1 MSSTL
6 KEIRQGVAQDLN
18 ELTLGT
24 ISTAPSTTTFTS
36 YDLVDSIEDDE
47 AYEGAWVRIVSGATA
62 NTERRIAS
70 FEQASGEAT
79 VTLSRLWTSPDLSAE
94 FEIHKAMPGG
104 DLNTLINRAISGL
117 TYETNQAI
125 TVVAGQVAYSLA
137 AYTWLTKRQQV
148 WDVEWR
154 DYDAT
159 YGSRYVPL
167 PWFDVVDVSGTLY
180 LLLKQSY
187 GATGDYLYLRCWR
200 HYDEF
205 DVTDD
210 TDTTD
215 CPEDWLRAA
224 TVCAVY
230 EWQMERAPG
239 EDAKRIGE
247 KLKRA
252 EAKRLLKTLAYIPR
266 PNTRTM
272 HKDSG
277 LFSGSYGGV

>member
-6 KEIRQGVAQDLN
+6 KEIREGVGFDLN

-24 ISTAPSTTTFTS
+24 SSGEPSTTTLTS
-36 YDLVDSIEDDE
+36 LDLVDSLETEQAFQGKWI
-47 AYEGAWVRIVSGATA
+47 RIVSGATA
-62 NTERRIAS
+62 NTERRIAE
-70 FEQASGEAT
+70 FDQDTGVVT
-79 VTLSRLWTSPDLSAE
+79 VSRLWTTPDSGAE
-94 FEIHKAMPGG
+94 FEVHTALSGD

-252 EAKRLLKTLAYIPR
+252 ENKRLLLTLAKIPR
-266 PNTRTM
+266 PNVRTM

>member
-6 KEIRQGVAQDLN
+6 KEIREGVGFDLN

-24 ISTAPSTTTFTS
+24 SSGEPSTTTLTS
-36 YDLVDSIEDDE
+36 LDLVDSLETEQAFQGKWI
-47 AYEGAWVRIVSGATA
+47 RIVSGATA
-62 NTERRIAS
+62 NTERRIAE
-70 FEQASGEAT
+70 FDQDTGVVT
-79 VTLSRLWTSPDLSAE
+79 VSRLWTTPDSGAE
-94 FEIHKAMPGG
+94 FEVHTALSGD

-167 PWFDVVDVSGTLY
+167 PWFDVVDVGGTLY

-252 EAKRLLKTLAYIPR
+252 ENKRLLKTLAYIPR
-266 PNTRTM
+266 PNVRTM